1 MKTGIILSLAGGYV
15 LGKAGNFIFG
25 SQTARKVYTQLAT
38 GALIAKDSIME
49 SVEKIQAGA
58 ADITAD
64 AKENVERYYA
74 QKGVVYDR
82 GTDGTALE
90 ASEEE

>member
-1 MKTGIILSLAGGYV
+1 MKKGIILSLAGGYI

-25 SQTARKVYTQLAT
+25 SKTARKVYTQLTT

-74 QKGVVYDR
+74 EKGIVYDR
-82 GTDGTALE
+82 GTDAAID